1 MKDGFYAAVLDSSFG
16 LSMGAVWQH
25 MTTEMGGEDV
35 AASGRKDA
43 FFELMGRLLREG
55 KARLATD
62 GVFLSGDWREQL
74 LFISEAWPENPGE
87 DDLDGFGLWFLTD
100 APAGLV
106 WIDADGREQW
116 T

>member
-1 MKDGFYAAVLDSSFG
+1 MKDGIYCAVVTSSFG

-25 MTTEMGGEDV
+25 MTMEMGGVGISE
-35 AASGRKDA
+35 RKDA

-55 KARLATD
+55 KVRLATD
-62 GVFLSGDWREQL
+62 GVFLQGDWREQL
-74 LFISEAWPENPGE
+74 TLISNAWPENPGE
-87 DDLDGFGLWFLTD
+87 DDIDGFGLWFLTD

-106 WIDADGREQW
+106 WIGADGREQW